1 MFCVRRAS
9 FDDLLE
15 IQNIN
20 AVCLPE
26 NYRLNFYINHIL
38 SWPQLLYV
46 AEDCNRKI
54 VGYVLGS
61 LDEELSY
68 CHGQIASLAVLRTHR
83 KLGCATK
90 LMKAAEQA
98 MRDVYGAGSVSL
110 HVRKMND
117 AAFCLYSKTL
127 GYKVKI
133 FEVAY
138 YRDGADAYE
147 MIKFFAD
154 EKQVSPTVEWQDTTS
169 HLRGK
174 GTPVLTQEAS
184 DDQVSS
190 DPIQQSEHNDL

>member
-1 MFCVRRAS
+1 MVCIRQGTFE
-9 FDDLLE
+9 DLLA

-38 SWPQLLYV
+38 SWPQLLHV
-46 AEDCNRKI
+46 AEDVSNRRI

-83 KLGCATK
+83 NLGCATR
-90 LMKAAEQA
+90 LMRAAEQA
-98 MRDVYGAGSVSL
+98 MQDVYGAGSVSL
-110 HVRKMND
+110 HVRTMNY
-117 AAFCLYSKTL
+117 AAFCLYEKTL

-133 FEVAY
+133 FETAY

-147 MIKFFAD
+147 MIKLFGEERQVISPSAGVQKTTLEWSD
-154 EKQVSPTVEWQDTTS
+154 KKQAP
-169 HLRGK
+169 L
-174 GTPVLTQEAS
+174 LAQEAFG
-184 DDQVSS
+184 
-190 DPIQQSEHNDL
+190 